1 VQPRVGV
8 DDTVKREISCSCW
21 ESTHD
26 SSAVQPTA
34 LSLRTSYATFSP
46 SQHNSLLFAYKI
58 VCPMLHVS
66 AYNKANL
73 L

>member
-1 VQPRVGV
+1 MQPRVGA

-26 SSAVQPTA
+26 SRA
-34 LSLRTSYATFSP
+34 LSLHTSQTKFSP
-46 SQHNSLLFAYKI
+46 GQQKSLLFVYKI
-58 VCPMLHVS
+58 VCFMLDVS
-66 AYNKANL
+66 VYNKATL

>member
-1 VQPRVGV
+1 MQPRVGA

-21 ESTHD
+21 EPTHD

-34 LSLRTSYATFSP
+34 LSLCTSKATFLP
-46 SQHNSLLFAYKI
+46 SQHNSLLFVYKI
-58 VCPMLHVS
+58 VSFMLVVS
-66 AYNKANL
+66 AYNGSNL